1 MLNNVSIQG
10 RLTKPIEVNYVG
22 PKNTPVVKNT
32 VACEQDRKDSEG
44 NKITDFIEFE
54 TWRGSAEYLAKYAN
68 KGDMIIIQGRVKQE
82 SWKDKNTNNN
92 KSKLLI
98 NATNVYKV
106 SYSESNDQG
115 FNQVP
120 EQGFNTYQEQTSY
133 QRSNQGFASQNDSYQ
148 QDYYNAPVFEA
159 QSQAQ
164 PQESWSVPEPPL
176 EEQQYDQP
184 NLNGND
190 LPFL

>member
-22 PKNTPVVKNT
+22 QKNVPVVKNT

-54 TWRGSAEYLAKYAN
+54 TWNGSAEYLAKYAN

-82 SWKDKNTNNN
+82 SWTDKNTNNN

-106 SYSESNDQG
+106 SYSESNNNQG
-115 FNQVP
+115 FNQTP
-120 EQGFNTYQEQTSY
+120 EQGFNTQHEPTGYQQN
-133 QRSNQGFASQNDSYQ
+133 NQGFTNQNNSYQ
-148 QDYYNAPVFEA
+148 PEYPNSPVFEP
-159 QSQAQ
+159 QSQQ
-164 PQESWSVPEPPL
+164 SWNVPEPPL
-176 EEQQYDQP
+176 ENQQQYDQP
-184 NLNGND
+184 NLNGDN

>member
-22 PKNTPVVKNT
+22 AKNSPVVKNT

-54 TWRGSAEYLAKYAN
+54 IWNGSAEYLAKYAN

-92 KSKLLI
+92 RSKLLI
-98 NATNVYKV
+98 YATNVYKV
-106 SYSESNDQG
+106 SYSESNEQG
-115 FNQVP
+115 FNQTP

-133 QRSNQGFASQNDSYQ
+133 QQSNQGFASQNDSYQ
-148 QDYYNAPVFEA
+148 QDYSNSPVFES
-159 QSQAQ
+159 QS
-164 PQESWSVPEPPL
+164 QESWSVPEPPL
-176 EEQQYDQP
+176 ENQQQYDQP
-184 NLNGND
+184 NLNGDN